1 VTPIRRRQ
9 PSQRDATFTTRGGIT
24 VHRHIDDLEA
34 GAEAQVTAALD
45 RARGVL
51 LTSRYEYPGRYTP
64 GLRGFVNPPLA
75 LTGREREFWIEAL
88 NDRGTALLE
97 AVGDALVD
105 LPAVEALV
113 REPGCVT
120 GRVAPVSQRFPE
132 EERSKQHTLFSVLR
146 ALLDLFHAA
155 DDPWLGLYGAF
166 GYDLVFQFEDIERT
180 LERTPGQRDLVLYL
194 PDELIVSD
202 PYSAR
207 RVSYEFEAGGRTTAG
222 LPRTGAERPYEPS
235 HRATTTRDHGQGDF
249 ASSVRRAK
257 EAFRRGDLF
266 EVVLGQTFFSPSVDT
281 PSSVFRRLLEQNPAP
296 YGALVNLG
304 DGEYLISGSPEMY
317 VRVVD
322 GRVESCPISGTV
334 ARGNDVFEDE
344 RNIRTLLN
352 STKDESELTMCTDVD
367 RNDKSRICKPGS
379 VRVIGRRQIELYSRV
394 IHTVDHVVGELQDGF
409 DAVDAFLSHMWAVTI
424 TGAPKLWAIRFIE
437 QIERSPRRWYGG
449 AFGYFGF
456 DGTCDS
462 GLTLRT
468 VRIQDGVAELRAGST
483 LLIDSDPD
491 DEERESELKAS
502 AFLEALKPA
511 RPVSAEPRA
520 PAAGAGVR
528 ILLIDHQD
536 SFVHTLANYLRQTGA
551 TVRTVRAPLSRD
563 ELLQHLDGLAPV
575 ITFLSPGPGRPSDF
589 DVSGTVATAM
599 SRMSPVFGVCLGLQ
613 GIVEHFGGELDL
625 LPYPMHGKV
634 SDIEVLGGRLF
645 TGLPRC
651 FRAGRYHSLCA
662 SPRSMPPHLRVTART
677 GDVVMAIEHDRYP
690 IAAVQFHPESIM
702 SADDHVGLRLIEN
715 VVVKLS
721 DPLGW
726 ASRRDDALETAVAAA
741 RKASE

>member
-1 VTPIRRRQ
+1 
-9 PSQRDATFTTRGGIT
+9 
-24 VHRHIDDLEA
+24 
-34 GAEAQVTAALD
+34 
-45 RARGVL
+45 
-51 LTSRYEYPGRYTP
+51 
-64 GLRGFVNPPLA
+64 VNPPVA
-75 LTGREREFWIEAL
+75 LTAREREFCIDAL
-88 NDRGTALLE
+88 NDRGRVLLPP
-97 AVGDALVD
+97 VGEVLAG
-105 LPAVEALV
+105 LPAVEDLAH
-113 REPGCVT
+113 EPGRVS

-132 EERSKQHTLFSVLR
+132 EERSKQFTVFSVVR
-146 ALLDLFHAA
+146 ALLELFQAP

-166 GYDLVFQFEDIERT
+166 GYDLVFQFEDIPRA
-180 LERTPGQRDLVLYL
+180 LDRTPGQRDLVLYL
-194 PDELIVSD
+194 PDELIVAD
-202 PYSAR
+202 PYATR
-207 RVSYEFEAGGRTTAG
+207 RVSYEFEALGTSTDG
-222 LPRTGAERPYEPS
+222 LPRTGAERRYEPS
-235 HRATTTRDHGQGDF
+235 HRATTTRDHGRGEF
-249 ASSVRRAK
+249 AASVRRAK

-266 EVVLGQTFFSPSVDT
+266 EVVLGQTFFAPSVDT
-281 PSSVFRRLLEQNPAP
+281 PSAVFRRLLDQNPAP

-304 DGEYLISGSPEMY
+304 EGEYLISGSPEMY

-334 ARGNDVFEDE
+334 ARGSDVFEDE

-352 STKDESELTMCTDVD
+352 SAKDESELTMCTDVD

-394 IHTVDHVVGELQDGF
+394 IHTVDHVTGELLDGF
-409 DAVDAFLSHMWAVTI
+409 DAVDAFLSHMWAVTM

-449 AFGYFGF
+449 AFGYLGF
-456 DGTCDS
+456 DGNCDS

-468 VRIQDGVAELRAGST
+468 VRIQDGMAELRAGST

-491 DEERESELKAS
+491 EEERESELKAS
-502 AFLEALKPA
+502 AFLDALKPR
-511 RPVSAEPRA
+511 RPVGTPPRA
-520 PAAGAGVR
+520 PRVGEGVH

-551 TVRTVRAPLSRD
+551 WVRTVRAPLSRD
-563 ELLQHLDGLAPV
+563 ELLQHIDELAPV

-589 DVSGTVATAM
+589 DVSGTVAAAM
-599 SRMSPVFGVCLGLQ
+599 SRLSPVFGVCLGLQ

-625 LPYPMHGKV
+625 LPYPMHGKA

-645 TGLPRC
+645 SGLPGT

-662 SPRSMPPHLRVTART
+662 SPRSIPPQLRVTARSD
-677 GDVVMAIEHDRYP
+677 DVVMAIEHERYP

-702 SADDHVGLRLIEN
+702 SADDDLGLRLIEN

-726 ASRRDDALETAVAAA
+726 ASRRDDTTEAAVVGA
-741 RKASE
+741 REASE